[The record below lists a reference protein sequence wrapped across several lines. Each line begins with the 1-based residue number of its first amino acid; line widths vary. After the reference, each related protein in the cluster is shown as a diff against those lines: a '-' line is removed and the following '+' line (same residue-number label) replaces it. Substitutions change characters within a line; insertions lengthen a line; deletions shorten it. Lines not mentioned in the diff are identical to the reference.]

1 MRLRPRYPTLFVG
14 ALVVAIFLWYSLALP
29 RREKIS
35 EKQVSVPLTL
45 VNIPADQVITGDY
58 PRTVT
63 ARLRGPL
70 SRIRAA
76 ESENALEAVLDLAG
90 ATPGLR
96 TYPVTQSQLL
106 VPQELEDIE
115 LVSFDPS
122 EITLQI
128 ERRETLS
135 LPVVATIEGEPAEGY
150 EVTQIN
156 VSPQRVTV
164 QGPGSLLVE
173 LEEITTTPVSIE
185 GQTTTLETM
194 AQPRLTHPL
203 LRVLQPG
210 PLVVTVGIS
219 PAPTPTPIPDSDPS

>member
-1 MRLRPRYPTLFVG
+1 MRLRPRYPSLFLG
-14 ALVVAIFLWYSLALP
+14 ALLVALVLWYSLALP

-76 ESENALEAVLDLAG
+76 ENQNALEAVLDLAG

-96 TYPVTQSQLL
+96 TYPVTQSQLFL
-106 VPQELEDIE
+106 PQELQEVE

-128 ERRETLS
+128 ERRETVS
-135 LPVVATIEGEPAEGY
+135 LPVVATIEGEPADGY
-150 EVTQIN
+150 EVTQIQ

-173 LEEITTTPVSIE
+173 LEEIATTPVSIE
-185 GQTTTLETM
+185 GQTNPVETI

-210 PLVVTVGIS
+210 PLMVTVGIS
-219 PAPTPTPIPDSDPS
+219 PETTPTPTSEGE